1 MSRVLSERRPA
12 FGHTRGVGS
21 RSRARSERAAF
32 SRSDRDA
39 ACTKRS
45 RRSAW
50 ALLLVAGCT
59 CGAREAEPSEPV
71 ASPTPSVETPV
82 TPEAPPAPRR
92 DKEREKVEAEL
103 AGEPEAQQAT
113 LALADECDTG
123 LTTSCVALA
132 AAWEAGEG
140 VRASEGKAR
149 RLYRAA
155 CRRAGEGCLDAARLH
170 GDQAGP
176 YYARGCEA
184 GLAEACRRWAQAR
197 PDEAAQAREKGCALG
212 WIEACDQPVEGCGGP
227 LSRCLERARAFVLSS
242 LGPLAQTGPRSAE
255 LRETLATY
263 IDSGGSISDT
273 AQRLHLHR
281 NSVKYRLNQL
291 EEAIGPDYNATR
303 VRAAIELVDRVP
315 QSLREAS
322 NSEEAAG

>member
-227 LSRCLERARAFVLSS
+227 LSRCLERARALQTRQPAQARRLAAIGCRDATVAGCGLYAE
-242 LGPLAQTGPRSAE
+242 LLRAEDPLAAQVAYEWACTAGDPTACR
-255 LRETLATY
+255 TLLDGSFEIDAVTRARAT
-263 IDSGGSISDT
+263 
-273 AQRLHLHR
+273 QRL
-281 NSVKYRLNQL
+281 
-291 EEAIGPDYNATR
+291 
-303 VRAAIELVDRVP
+303 AAIARSSAP
-315 QSLREAS
+315 
-322 NSEEAAG
+322 